1 MKRIIIILL
10 TLLPTLC
17 LAQKTS
23 KLTLDVNGVSFNMIF
38 VKGGTF
44 QMGATAEQ
52 GDDADHDEK
61 PVLTVKLNDFYI
73 GETEVTQG
81 LWKAIMK
88 KNPSSSSIGNN
99 YPVES
104 VSWDECQTFIEK
116 LNEKTGKNFR
126 LPTEAEWEY
135 AARGGKKSKGYKYS
149 GNDDIKKVA
158 WYDRNSDFSTYLV
171 GKNLPNE
178 LGIYDMSGNVY
189 EWCFDGYDEELYSKI
204 VSNEPLDNPFNKEG
218 EFRVLRGGS
227 WYFEERRCRV
237 SDRCGDDRN
246 VRYDFLGLRLVL
258 EP

>member
-61 PVLTVKLNDFYI
+61 PVLTVKLSDFYI

-88 KNPSSSSIGNN
+88 KNPSRLTAFVSTVFQFSR
-99 YPVES
+99 S
-104 VSWDECQTFIEK
+104 VMSDSLRPHGLQHT
-116 LNEKTGKNFR
+116 R
-126 LPTEAEWEY
+126 LPCPSPTPGAC
-135 AARGGKKSKGYKYS
+135 S
-149 GNDDIKKVA
+149 
-158 WYDRNSDFSTYLV
+158 NS
-171 GKNLPNE
+171 
-178 LGIYDMSGNVY
+178 
-189 EWCFDGYDEELYSKI
+189 C
-204 VSNEPLDNPFNKEG
+204 PLS
-218 EFRVLRGGS
+218 R
-227 WYFEERRCRV
+227 
-237 SDRCGDDRN
+237 
-246 VRYDFLGLRLVL
+246 
-258 EP
+258 